1 MPPVSGATL
10 PMAMLIAGFAWTWA
24 FLSSPQPETAAMAA
38 IATTPNLERIMA
50 TSGSKRRGIDRLIMR
65 TPHGAV
71 NLPRLRFAEMNR
83 RGPWQQKGPA
93 PAPAPARR
101 EPAYFTV
108 RMYFARVLASSSA
121 TVPLGGMGMAPH
133 TPFEP
138 SLIFFAR
145 YASASLR
152 DLYLAATSLYAG
164 PTSLLS
170 RVWQLRQ
177 AFSFSNCCASAAS
190 AAPLQS
196 ETAAANR
203 ARGFMNSPDEVKNP
217 GAMLLDFSLLG
228 NLSQQIFQAID
239 RRKAA
244 NA

>member
-1 MPPVSGATL
+1 
-10 PMAMLIAGFAWTWA
+10 MA
-24 FLSSPQPETAAMAA
+24 
-38 IATTPNLERIMA
+38 NLRIR
-50 TSGSKRRGIDRLIMR
+50 TRGKSRLIMR

-71 NLPRLRFAEMNR
+71 NLPRWRFVEVNR
-83 RGPWQQKGPA
+83 RATATKRAGARAGPCTRK
-93 PAPAPARR
+93 
-101 EPAYFTV
+101 PAYFTV
-108 RMYFARVLASSSA
+108 RMYFASVLASSSA
-121 TVPLGGMGMAPH
+121 TVPLGGMGTAPH
-133 TPFEP
+133 TPVEP

>member
-10 PMAMLIAGFAWTWA
+10 PMAMLIAGFAGAWA
-24 FLSSPQPETAAMAA
+24 FLSSLQPETAATAA

-50 TSGSKRRGIDRLIMR
+50 TSGSKRRGIDLLIMR
-65 TPHGAV
+65 PPHGAV

-93 PAPAPARR
+93 PAPALARR
-101 EPAYFTV
+101 ELAYFTV
-108 RMYFARVLASSSA
+108 RMYFASVLASSSA

-133 TPFEP
+133 TPVEP

-164 PTSLLS
+164 PTSFLS
-170 RVWQLRQ
+170 RVWQLRH
-177 AFSFSNCCASAAS
+177 AFSFSSCSASAA
-190 AAPLQS
+190 AIR
-196 ETAAANR
+196 TM
-203 ARGFMNSPDEVKNP
+203 GFMNSPGEVKNP
-217 GAMLLDFSLLG
+217 APCYWIFSALET
-228 NLSQQIFQAID
+228 
-239 RRKAA
+239 
-244 NA
+244 